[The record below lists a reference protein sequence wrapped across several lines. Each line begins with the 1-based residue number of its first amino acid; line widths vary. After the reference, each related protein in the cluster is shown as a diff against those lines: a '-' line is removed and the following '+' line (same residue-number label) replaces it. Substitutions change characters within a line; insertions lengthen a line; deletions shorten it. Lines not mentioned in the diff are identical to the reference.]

1 MYPMLHSAHKG
12 CATPFKE
19 KKSSFGGRKKAKPEK
34 AVWIP
39 ILPITNLRIIEFLL
53 PTARNQGGNL

>member
-1 MYPMLHSAHKG
+1 MLHSAHQG

-34 AVWIP
+34 TVRLNI
-39 ILPITNLRIIEFLL
+39 NLKGWREH
-53 PTARNQGGNL
+53 RRG